1 MKYLLI
7 EKTAQFNPREMWPHA
22 EKRND
27 KSDIIVKYFD
37 NLVDIYSY
45 VCNELIYED
54 LDIEDFKNQPYHSVE
69 ERIEEHESSY
79 YIFEGEK
86 ELVSLKIGNIE
97 DGDWDKFVSFCL
109 DSSVKEGKILRYNSF
124 NESKKD
130 KFPNIQKLEIEG
142 FVVYVGKDAKSNDH
156 LTFNVADKE
165 DIWMHVKGVPGSHVV
180 IRVREN
186 LPTETVIK
194 SAAQL
199 AKKNSKASK
208 DDKATVV
215 YCQSR
220 FVKKESGMNDGQVK
234 VDYTNSYQIVV

>member
-1 MKYLLI
+1 MIK
-7 EKTAQFNPREMWPHA
+7 
-22 EKRND
+22 
-27 KSDIIVKYFD
+27 
-37 NLVDIYSY
+37 
-45 VCNELIYED
+45 
-54 LDIEDFKNQPYHSVE
+54 
-69 ERIEEHESSY
+69 
-79 YIFEGEK
+79 
-86 ELVSLKIGNIE
+86 
-97 DGDWDKFVSFCL
+97 KF
-109 DSSVKEGKILRYNSF
+109 NSF

-156 LTFNVADKE
+156 LTFNISSDN
-165 DIWMHVKGVPGSHVV
+165 DLWFHVKGVPGSHVV

-194 SAAQL
+194 SAAEL

>member
-1 MKYLLI
+1 MKYL
-7 EKTAQFNPREMWPHA
+7 
-22 EKRND
+22 
-27 KSDIIVKYFD
+27 
-37 NLVDIYSY
+37 SY
-45 VCNELIYED
+45 
-54 LDIEDFKNQPYHSVE
+54 
-69 ERIEEHESSY
+69 
-79 YIFEGEK
+79 FEG
-86 ELVSLKIGNIE
+86 
-97 DGDWDKFVSFCL
+97 
-109 DSSVKEGKILRYNSF
+109 
-124 NESKKD
+124 KKD
-130 KFPNIQKLEIEG
+130 KFPNIQKLDIDG

-156 LTFNVADKE
+156 LTFNISSDN
-165 DIWMHVKGVPGSHVV
+165 DLWFHVKGVPGSHVV

-194 SAAQL
+194 LAAQL